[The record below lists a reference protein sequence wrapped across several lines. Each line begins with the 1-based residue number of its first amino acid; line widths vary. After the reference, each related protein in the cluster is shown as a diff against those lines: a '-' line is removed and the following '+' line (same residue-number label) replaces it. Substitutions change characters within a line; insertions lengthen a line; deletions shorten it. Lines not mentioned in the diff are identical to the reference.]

1 MTAPHIPKQT
11 ETGLDIPLR
20 RISDDGSLARW
31 ISPVLV
37 VVALVILLMFRGPDA
52 SGQIPLTVRWLLAA
66 VLAITAWTCPSRFT
80 IAVSLVAILTWSW
93 IEIGAGGWH
102 DVLPGHLVRLF
113 VSMVMITWVI
123 RAREQ
128 LATAQKL
135 ARIDNLTGL
144 PNRQALI
151 EAIERELSRAKRFGR
166 PFSLAMLDC
175 DGFKQL
181 NDQRGHLA
189 GDDALVLVG
198 ESLRQNV
205 RPFDCAGRWGGD
217 EFLIVLSEVD
227 YDDAQMIAERLRAS
241 VRHFVERG
249 LPSLTFSLGVLIVR
263 QPEMGWQECVR
274 QADQAMYE
282 AKRAG
287 RDQTRFVIAP
297 ADYQTSQSDSTS
309 DRQQD
314 IGP

>member
-1 MTAPHIPKQT
+1 MSAPHIPKQT
-11 ETGLDIPLR
+11 ETGLDIPPR
-20 RISDDGSLARW
+20 RIRDVSHANW

-37 VVALVILLMFRGPDA
+37 LVALAILLIFRGPDS
-52 SGQIPLTVRWLLAA
+52 SGQIPLAIRWLLAA
-66 VLAITAWTCPSRFT
+66 VLAFTAWNCPPRFT
-80 IAVSLVAILTWSW
+80 IAVSLVAIPTWSW
-93 IEIGAGGWH
+93 IEIGAGRWYEIW
-102 DVLPGHLVRLF
+102 PGHLVRF
-113 VSMVMITWVI
+113 VVSMAMITCVL
-123 RAREQ
+123 RTRKQ

-198 ESLRQNV
+198 QSLRQNI

-241 VRHFVERG
+241 MRHFVERG
-249 LPSLTFSLGVLIVR
+249 LPSLTFSLGVMIVR

-282 AKRAG
+282 AKRSG
-287 RDQTRFVIAP
+287 PDRTRFVIFP
-297 ADYQTSQSDSTS
+297 ADNQLSQSDSTS

>member
-1 MTAPHIPKQT
+1 MSAPHIPKQT
-11 ETGLDIPLR
+11 ETGLDIPPR
-20 RISDDGSLARW
+20 RIRNVSHANW

-37 VVALVILLMFRGPDA
+37 LVALAILLLFRGPDS
-52 SGQIPLTVRWLLAA
+52 SGQIPLAIRWLLAA
-66 VLAITAWTCPSRFT
+66 VLAFTAGNCPPRFA
-80 IAVSLVAILTWSW
+80 IAVSLIAILTWSW
-93 IEIGAGGWH
+93 NEIGAGNWR
-102 DVLPGHLVRLF
+102 DVWPGHLVRF
-113 VSMVMITWVI
+113 AVSMAMIAWVLRI
-123 RAREQ
+123 RKQ

-198 ESLRQNV
+198 QSLRQNI

-227 YDDAQMIAERLRAS
+227 YDDAQMIVERLRAS
-241 VRHFVERG
+241 MRHFVERG
-249 LPSLTFSLGVLIVR
+249 LPSLTFSLGVMIVR
-263 QPEMGWQECVR
+263 HPEMGWQECVR
-274 QADQAMYE
+274 QADQAMYD

-287 RDQTRFVIAP
+287 PDQTRFVIFP
-297 ADYQTSQSDSTS
+297 ADNQPLQSDSTS